1 MATIGGLGY
10 ALANAGHDTR
20 AIQAWMGHENIKRTV
35 RYTEL
40 APTQFKDFW
49 RH

>member
-1 MATIGGLGY
+1 MPNPDALDGLES
-10 ALANAGHDTR
+10 R
-20 AIQAWMGHENIKRTV
+20 MNIRCLL

-49 RH
+49 RDR